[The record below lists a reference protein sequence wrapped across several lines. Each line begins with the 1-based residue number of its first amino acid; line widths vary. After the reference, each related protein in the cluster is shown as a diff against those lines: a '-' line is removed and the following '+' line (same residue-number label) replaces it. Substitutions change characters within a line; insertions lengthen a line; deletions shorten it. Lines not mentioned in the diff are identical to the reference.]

1 MAETHILSKTNSSR
15 FPRFTSERLSLMP
28 VDKSLEEL
36 PIGMAKTSNGYL
48 DPKTKNTLLRVRYG
62 ANLARRDLF

>member
-1 MAETHILSKTNSSR
+1 
-15 FPRFTSERLSLMP
+15 MP